1 MNWKSTTLTRP
12 ARPIKPVKEKSGDP
26 SEKFAFVA
34 ASMIALDEVPRAGRA
49 LFTASGEMKKAPK
62 KLIATETITL
72 WKVRVLKIE
81 TPKITSR
88 MIKPTIALLKL
99 SWSQLGALAKTL
111 PGKATPS
118 KMAVSCTLCEATI
131 ISKPMMVIAEPTSVQ
146 LSIQPQKGLMM
157 REVKT

>member
-62 KLIATETITL
+62 KLIATETI
-72 WKVRVLKIE
+72 
-81 TPKITSR
+81 PK
-88 MIKPTIALLKL
+88 
-99 SWSQLGALAKTL
+99 
-111 PGKATPS
+111 
-118 KMAVSCTLCEATI
+118 
-131 ISKPMMVIAEPTSVQ
+131 MVTAEPTSVQ